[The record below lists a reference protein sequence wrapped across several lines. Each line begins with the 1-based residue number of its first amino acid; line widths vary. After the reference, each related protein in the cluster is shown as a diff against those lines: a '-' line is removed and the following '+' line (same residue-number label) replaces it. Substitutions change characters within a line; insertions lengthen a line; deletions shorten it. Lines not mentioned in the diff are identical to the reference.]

1 MKKKL
6 MRLSC
11 LFLLPVLLLAACG
24 APVEPTDPAA
34 TESSGTVA
42 PGNLSAEPSDPPAVL
57 PTTAPAEASAANFA
71 VTLLQQSAE
80 AGKNTMIS
88 PYSAL
93 LALAMAANGADGE
106 TLAQMEA
113 VFGLSLE
120 DLNAYLATCQS
131 REGEEVVTANS
142 IWLRDG
148 VQLQPDYQ
156 SLMEQYYG
164 AGVFA
169 KRFTADEINAW
180 VNEQTAGRIE
190 KLLEEIDSDVLLYLI
205 NALTFDAEWVTQYQ
219 PYQVRQ
225 QDFHAADGSTQTVSM
240 MHSQESTY
248 LQDGDAK
255 GFLKRYKGGKYS
267 FLALLP
273 GEGVSAEEYL
283 ASLTG
288 ERLLDCL
295 AQAESTP
302 VVTGLPKFT
311 TETSLT
317 LNRALQAMGM
327 TAAFSDVADFSRLAD
342 TSLKISRV
350 IQKTWLQVDESGTKG
365 AAVTAV
371 EMMET
376 TAVGTEQPKQVILDR
391 PFLCAIVDNETNA
404 ILFLGIVNTVA

>member
-148 VQLQPDYQ
+148 VQLQPGLSEPDGAVLRGRCLCQ
-156 SLMEQYYG
+156 KVYG
-164 AGVFA
+164 
-169 KRFTADEINAW
+169 R
-180 VNEQTAGRIE
+180 
-190 KLLEEIDSDVLLYLI
+190 
-205 NALTFDAEWVTQYQ
+205 
-219 PYQVRQ
+219 
-225 QDFHAADGSTQTVSM
+225 
-240 MHSQESTY
+240 
-248 LQDGDAK
+248 
-255 GFLKRYKGGKYS
+255 
-267 FLALLP
+267 
-273 GEGVSAEEYL
+273 
-283 ASLTG
+283 
-288 ERLLDCL
+288 
-295 AQAESTP
+295 
-302 VVTGLPKFT
+302 
-311 TETSLT
+311 
-317 LNRALQAMGM
+317 
-327 TAAFSDVADFSRLAD
+327 
-342 TSLKISRV
+342 
-350 IQKTWLQVDESGTKG
+350 
-365 AAVTAV
+365 
-371 EMMET
+371 
-376 TAVGTEQPKQVILDR
+376 
-391 PFLCAIVDNETNA
+391 
-404 ILFLGIVNTVA
+404 